1 MSSTD
6 YPLVDVE
13 LSRRLERTEGHA
25 NARFVES
32 RARVVPALGACWMEA
47 GGTYAMFD
55 GIGSPLTQTFGLGMF
70 EPVTGATLDAI
81 EAFFAERG
89 AGVFHEVSP
98 LADPSALQLLNDRGY
113 RPCEL
118 TSILFQP
125 LPTGAPP
132 PAVDPALIARPSEPA
147 EYGTWAATAAD
158 GWSEFPEVREFLA
171 SFGPTAASAMDAHP
185 FLAMLN
191 GVPIAAASLS
201 IHDGVALLAGASTIP
216 AARRRGAQR
225 ALLDARLR
233 FAVERGCTVAMMG
246 AAPGS
251 RSQRNAERSGF
262 RIAYTRIKWQLT
274 PPAV

>member
-1 MSSTD
+1 MSDTT
-6 YPLVDVE
+6 YPLVDIE
-13 LSRRLERTEGHA
+13 LSQRLERTEGHA

-32 RARVVPALGACWMEA
+32 RARVVPDLGACWIEV

-55 GIGSPLTQTFGLGMF
+55 GVGSPLTQTFGLGMF
-70 EPVTGATLDAI
+70 EPVTAATLDAI
-81 EAFFAERG
+81 EVFFRERG
-89 AGVFHEVSP
+89 AEVFHEVSP

-125 LPTGAPP
+125 LPSPAPP
-132 PAVDPALIARPSEPA
+132 PVVDAALIARPADPV
-147 EYGTWAATAAD
+147 EYGTWAATSAD

-171 SFGPTAASAMDAHP
+171 SFGPTSASAMDAHP
-185 FLAMLN
+185 FLATLDSA
-191 GVPIAAASLS
+191 PIAAASLW

-233 FAVERGCTVAMMG
+233 YAVERGCSVAMMG

-262 RIAYTRIKWQLT
+262 RIAYTRIKWKL
-274 PPAV
+274 PA